1 MADSL
6 WLHRLQE
13 AMLLCP
19 SPTLRACSDSCPSSP
34 LCHPTISSSVIPFSS
49 CLQSFPASES
59 FLISFYLI
67 PFLPK
72 QTLIDFYYWGLR
84 KINSG
89 ITTRKAKWKGWE
101 KVVGK
106 LGSGY
111 VASWGEEENPVIAK
125 ESSNHDMEWGMI
137 NSFFTYC
144 HLEWNSHWELSF
156 KY

>member
-1 MADSL
+1 MNTSEQLSTHVLWFYFFNTLETLFILCHQFNHPVMCNSL
-6 WLHRLQE
+6 RLHGLQHVR
-13 AMLLCP
+13 LLCP

-89 ITTRKAKWKGWE
+89 ITTRKAKWKG
-101 KVVGK
+101 
-106 LGSGY
+106 
-111 VASWGEEENPVIAK
+111 
-125 ESSNHDMEWGMI
+125 
-137 NSFFTYC
+137 
-144 HLEWNSHWELSF
+144 
-156 KY
+156 